1 MRAAEGMRRE
11 ATSPRPSP
19 AQEPRCRGAVSVLA
33 VLLVVAATTPARSEE
48 KTAAVTPVNLSGT
61 VKERGTRTPLAG
73 AEVSIVGRDEF
84 NTTTDERG
92 AFEFRGVPA
101 GNQKLKIMLVEYE
114 PAVADVEI
122 AAGERTEAAIYL
134 EKVSYTQYSTTVRG
148 ERVKQ
153 VVTRHVLEQEEI
165 KKIPGTQG
173 DTIKVVEVLPGVART
188 PFGLGG
194 LLVFRGANSQGS
206 SVFADGGPIPMLF
219 HFGALRS
226 VINSDLIE
234 DLEFYP
240 GNAGIYYSDVTGGVI
255 DVKTRAPKD
264 DRLHGKLDVNIYEGG
279 FLVEGPIV
287 KDLSFAGAFHRNWH
301 DLVLNAVWPSDSPA
315 QMTVAP
321 VYYDY
326 QFKLRWKA
334 DAKNTVDAFF
344 FGSDDRMVIVAGKS
358 EQSGMEFGSNQYFHK
373 MTVAHT
379 WKPAETITNTFT
391 PTFMFLGADINVMTE
406 YYVGD
411 GEYVYGIRDD
421 LNWRLFPAYQLN
433 FGVLAYGGHVDLNLN
448 MPHLNAEG
456 EEEEGDGGGMPQ
468 GRGLDTVQ
476 DMAEVGGY
484 TELVAEPLAR
494 LKLIPGLRFDWY
506 SYVYKYSVDP
516 RLAVRFKAADS
527 TTLKAGAGTYHK
539 RPMGPYII
547 KKYGNP
553 DLDLEMSAQYSL
565 GVEQNLTDLIRLDVT
580 AFYIDMRDLVTTN
593 PALNTTAG
601 AVPYVNGGQG
611 RSWGGEFMLKHNPGR
626 WFSGW
631 ISYTI
636 SRSER
641 KYPNEDWKLFYL
653 DQTHIVAAVGLV
665 KLPRNWQ
672 VGARFRLVSG
682 IPTELYTERGGF
694 NGDMFG
700 YIPVTANMEDTRLP
714 MVHTLDLRV
723 DKTFVFDWWML
734 TVYLD
739 VQNVYD
745 NRNVEFTNWNYDF
758 SKHDYVRG
766 LPILPAIGLQAEF

>member
-1 MRAAEGMRRE
+1 VNARKGMRRLLLRSEAPVLRSLTGYFGGSKGEGGQLRRVAE
-11 ATSPRPSP
+11 ATGVSRERAARPGP
-19 AQEPRCRGAVSVLA
+19 VVAVLA
-33 VLLVVAATTPARSEE
+33 VLAVLSVPSTVGADEARPGAAPPPGPPEPQMTKAPELEKFIEADYPAAAKEKGLEGEVVMVLTVDEKGGVTVVEIQKKAGNGFDEAAGAAARRFRFKPAMAGDKPIPVQITYRYKFTLAVE
-48 KTAAVTPVNLSGT
+48 KKAPKEAPAEGLVNLTGT
-61 VKERGTRTPLAG
+61 IKERGTRVPLAG
-73 AEVSIVGRDEF
+73 AEVSLLGRDDLVAI
-84 NTTTDERG
+84 TDDLG
-92 AFEFRGVPA
+92 NFEFRGVPA
-101 GNQKLKIMLVEYE
+101 GKHKLKFMLVEYE
-114 PAVADVEI
+114 PAVVEVEVS
-122 AAGERTEAAIYL
+122 GSERTDATVYL

-194 LLVFRGANSQGS
+194 LLVFRGSNSQGS

-301 DLVLNAVWPSDSPA
+301 DVVLNAVWPSDSPA

-326 QFKLRWKA
+326 QLKLRWKA
-334 DAKNTVDAFF
+334 DAKNTVDTFF

-358 EQSGMEFGSNQYFHK
+358 EQSGMEFGSKQYFHK
-373 MTVAHT
+373 LSVAHT
-379 WKPAETITNTFT
+379 WKPSEAITNTFT
-391 PTFMFLGADINVMTE
+391 PTFMFLGVDMNVMTE
-406 YYVGD
+406 YYIGD
-411 GEYVYGIRDD
+411 SEYIYGIRDD
-421 LNWRLFPAYQLN
+421 LNWRLSPAYQLN
-433 FGVLAYGGHVDLNLN
+433 FGILAYGGHIDLKLH
-448 MPHLNAEG
+448 MPHLSAEG
-456 EEEEGDGGGMPQ
+456 EEGHDSGGMPQ
-468 GRGLDTVQ
+468 GRGLNVVQ
-476 DMAEVGGY
+476 DMAEAGGY
-484 TELVAEPLAR
+484 AELVAEPVSR

-516 RLAVRFKAADS
+516 RLAIRFKAADW

-565 GVEQNLTDLIRLDVT
+565 GVEQNLTELIRLDVT

-593 PALNTTAG
+593 PDLNTNLG
-601 AVPYVNGGQG
+601 AAPYVNG
-611 RSWGGEFMLKHNPGR
+611 
-626 WFSGW
+626 
-631 ISYTI
+631 
-636 SRSER
+636 
-641 KYPNEDWKLFYL
+641 
-653 DQTHIVAAVGLV
+653 
-665 KLPRNWQ
+665 
-672 VGARFRLVSG
+672 
-682 IPTELYTERGGF
+682 
-694 NGDMFG
+694 
-700 YIPVTANMEDTRLP
+700 
-714 MVHTLDLRV
+714 
-723 DKTFVFDWWML
+723 
-734 TVYLD
+734 
-739 VQNVYD
+739 
-745 NRNVEFTNWNYDF
+745 FTNLN
-758 SKHDYVRG
+758 G
-766 LPILPAIGLQAEF
+766 T